1 MGPYN
6 SVFMARLAL
15 LLTVAFLVA
24 CAKEPPPPPVTDTAE
39 KLYTVRGTILSR
51 RAADN
56 TVHMDHEEIPGFMPR
71 MRMDYV
77 VRGTEVA
84 KLPADGKRIEAS
96 LHVTQGA
103 YWLTDVKP
111 IP

>member
-6 SVFMARLAL
+6 SVPMARLAL
-15 LLTVAFLVA
+15 VLTFAMLAA
-24 CAKEPPPPPVTDTAE
+24 CTGEPPKPVSEAGE

-56 TVHMDHEEIPGFMPR
+56 TVHMDHEEIPGFMAA
-71 MRMDYV
+71 MRMDYA
-77 VRGTEVA
+77 VRGTEVG

-96 LHVTQGA
+96 LHVTENA
-103 YWLTDVKP
+103 YWITDVKP

>member
-6 SVFMARLAL
+6 PASMVRFAL
-15 LLTVAFLVA
+15 VLTVAFLVG
-24 CAKEPPPPPVTDTAE
+24 CAKEPAAPPVTETAE

-56 TVHMDHEEIPGFMPR
+56 TVHMDHEEIPGFMPA
-71 MRMDYV
+71 MRMDYA

-84 KLPADGKRIEAS
+84 GLPSDGKRIEAR
-96 LHVTQGA
+96 LHVTQTA
-103 YWLTDVKP
+103 YWITDVKP